1 MTTNPKQLQGDYKVP
16 LHLVPPGLEIYAA
29 MALGEGGLWKE
40 VPYGPY
46 NFRDSQ
52 VEAMTYIG
60 GMLRHIKDYLDGYDI
75 DPDSPVNKPSLA
87 GVAGSLAILIDA
99 TENGN
104 LIDNRPKK
112 GNARAMMDR
121 FEGEIRAM
129 KQRVADNAE
138 FERDAYSMDLME
150 EEHQGD
156 ADIAEYE
163 SQKQRVTDIAEVTPP
178 LDGGGEL
185 DFVTEHWLL
194 TGYNWIVYPTVPRR
208 RVTKGV
214 TCRNCGVTYKHW
226 TLNGLAVA
234 SGERCRVCS

>member
-1 MTTNPKQLQGDYKVP
+1 MTDPNPKQLQGDYKVP
-16 LHLVPPGLEIYAA
+16 LHLVPPGLTIYAA
-29 MALGEGGLWKE
+29 MALGEGGLWKAT
-40 VPYGPY
+40 PYGPY
-46 NFRDSQ
+46 NFRDSK
-52 VEAMTYIG
+52 VEVMTYIG
-60 GMLRHIKDYLDGYDI
+60 GIMRHLVDFLDGTDN

-99 TENGN
+99 IENGN
-104 LIDNRPKK
+104 AIDNRPKK

-129 KQRVADNAE
+129 KQRVADKVE
-138 FERDAYSMDLME
+138 FERAMELME

-163 SQKQRVTDIAEVTPP
+163 SQKQRVADNVEVTPP
-178 LDGGGEL
+178 LDGDGE
-185 DFVTEHWLL
+185 
-194 TGYNWIVYPTVPRR
+194 IVHPTAPRR

-214 TCRNCGVTYKHW
+214 TCRNCGNTYHHYSS
-226 TLNGLAVA
+226 NFLAVA